1 MPKFKRDEIPY
12 RLARLKILM
21 DHVYGQMEYEENR
34 ANLIRFLNRL
44 PNVGKVASPLAINRW
59 ADGLQFPGAGNRK
72 RLAASLGIDISVL
85 DGFLLQDTPSKEEF
99 LALIPPVPKEYHR
112 RLSFL
117 GIDTGDPVAVS
128 DAIFQLSSYLDLEHN
143 LKVSFELQQ
152 KLIKNINY
160 AQDSTTSK
168 EFEEIMVKL
177 LAAYLSGT
185 KKDINSITPKIEAI
199 ING

>member
-1 MPKFKRDEIPY
+1 
-12 RLARLKILM
+12 M

-117 GIDTGDPVAVS
+117 GIDTADPVAVS
-128 DAIFQLSSYLDLEHN
+128 EAIFQLSSYLDLEQN
-143 LKVSFELQQ
+143 LKLSFELQQ
-152 KLIKNINY
+152 KLIEKIDHT
-160 AQDSTTSK
+160 QDSTAYK
-168 EFEEIMVKL
+168 EIEKFMIKL
-177 LAAYLSGT
+177 LAAYLSKT
-185 KKDINSITPKIEAI
+185 QKDINFITHKVEAML
-199 ING
+199 NRSV